1 MNLAML
7 GIQQYL
13 HLHPV
18 ANLETKLK
26 TKYMKLLQYFVSETV
41 SKDIWGKQML
51 QIYGSKL
58 AVSSNTDKI
67 KDFGIIEKFK
77 FFHYR
82 YFLLTDCLFISA
94 FDNLKKGEE
103 ILGIVIKFYGERYR
117 KKMQALFNAFY
128 GVSDKEIIT
137 AIPEIKPIYEAI
149 WKNRDFY
156 HKEEKR
162 IMITANMSAGKS
174 TLLNALLGKKVNRMQ
189 NATCTAKMHY
199 LHNKAGEDELIY
211 EWDKALELDATQEA
225 LMDDN
230 EDNKTTEIHVGAR
243 FRSLTEIDTKICFI
257 DTPGVNSSMEKE
269 HREMSNDAI
278 KNIKCDLLLYLFNAE
293 NIGSDDDIRH
303 LKYVKD
309 NYKGKI
315 IFLVNRMDRF
325 KKNVDSVTETLKS
338 VKKDL
343 KQIGFKES
351 QVYPISAYAAYLAK
365 MSLYGEELSE
375 DEEDDL
381 NFLKR
386 KLSKSEFAFETY
398 YPYRIEQPIE
408 KNNELTSLLVHSGIL
423 SLEKIIYNQEGEH

>member
-1 MNLAML
+1 MNLDML

-18 ANLETKLK
+18 VNLETKLK
-26 TKYMKLLQYFVSETV
+26 TKYMKLLQHFVSEAV

-51 QIYGSKL
+51 QLYSSKL
-58 AVSSNTDKI
+58 DVSSNIDKI
-67 KDFGIIEKFK
+67 IDFGIIEKFK

-94 FDNLKKGEE
+94 FDNLKIGEQ
-103 ILGIVIKFYGERYR
+103 ILEIVIQFYGERYR
-117 KKMQALFNAFY
+117 KKMQRLFNVFY
-128 GVSDKEIIT
+128 GVSDKEIIA
-137 AIPEIKPIYEAI
+137 AIPKIKPIYETI

-156 HKEEKR
+156 NKSENR

-211 EWDKALELDATQEA
+211 EWDKALELDATQEV

-243 FRSLTEIDTKICFI
+243 FISLTEIDTKVCFI
-257 DTPGVNSSMEKE
+257 DTPGVNSSMDKE

-278 KNIKCDLLLYLFNAE
+278 KNIQCDLLLYLFNAE

-303 LKYVKD
+303 LRYVKD
-309 NYKGKI
+309 NYNGKI

-325 KKNVDSVTETLKS
+325 KKNVDSVAETMKS
-338 VKKDL
+338 VEKDL
-343 KQIGFKES
+343 KQIGFKEP

-365 MSLYGEELSE
+365 MSLYGKELSE

-386 KLSKSEFAFETY
+386 KMSKSEFAFETY
-398 YPYRIEQPIE
+398 YSCRIEQPVE
-408 KNNELTSLLVHSGIL
+408 KNNELTNLLVHSGIL
-423 SLEKIIYNQEGEH
+423 SLENIIYNQEGEQ

>member
-1 MNLAML
+1 ML
-7 GIQQYL
+7 GNQQYL

-18 ANLETKLK
+18 VNLETKLK
-26 TKYMKLLQYFVSETV
+26 TKYMKLLQHFVSETV

-51 QIYGSKL
+51 QLYCSKL
-58 AVSSNTDKI
+58 AVSGNIDKI

-103 ILGIVIKFYGERYR
+103 ILDIVIKFYGERYR
-117 KKMQALFNAFY
+117 KKMQGLFNAFY
-128 GVSDKEIIT
+128 GVGDKEIIT

-199 LHNKAGEDELIY
+199 LYNKAGEDELIY
-211 EWDKALELDATQEA
+211 EWDKALELDATQEV

-303 LKYVKD
+303 LKYVQD
-309 NYKGKI
+309 NYNGKI

-343 KQIGFKES
+343 KQIGFKEP

-408 KNNELTSLLVHSGIL
+408 KNNELTNLLVHSGIL
-423 SLEKIIYNQEGEH
+423 SLENIIYNQEGEH